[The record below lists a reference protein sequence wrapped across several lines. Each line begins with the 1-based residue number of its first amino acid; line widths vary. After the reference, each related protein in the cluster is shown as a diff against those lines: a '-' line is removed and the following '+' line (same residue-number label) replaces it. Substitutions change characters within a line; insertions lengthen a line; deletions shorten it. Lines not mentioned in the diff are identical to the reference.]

1 VHFLQI
7 ECKGTLVN
15 NTAKQSFRDKM
26 TFNKL
31 KDTRFREQVTERR
44 HKAQG
49 PRHRRVETGT
59 QSSLPWF
66 TLRLMKQVYLK
77 KKISNRIA
85 NGHPWIFANEVQKVD
100 DGVNAGDIIEV
111 YFDNGKFAG
120 KGYINTRSQIIVR
133 LLTRD
138 KKAEINEQFFID
150 RIGECWT
157 YRKKTGYVEN
167 CRLVFGEADGLP
179 QLIIDKFN
187 DYFVIQ
193 TLALGIDLWKPAFV
207 KAINQI
213 FNPKGIY
220 ERNDVPVRELEG
232 LSQQKGFL
240 SGSFDTR
247 IIINENGLRFNVDL
261 ENGQKTGYFLD
272 QQDNRRAIQNIVKD
286 AEVLGAFTYTGTF
299 EIHAAHYGARS
310 VLGIDI
316 SENAI
321 EQANRNAT
329 LNNLQNVVRFETAN
343 AFDVLKQWSRD
354 GRLYD
359 VVMLDPPA
367 FTKSRETIQ
376 KAITGYKEINL
387 RGMKLIRPGG
397 FLVTSSCT
405 SLVSPEL
412 FLQIIDM
419 AAKDARRKIRQVVFQ
434 TQSSDHPII
443 RGIENTQYLKFLIVE
458 VQ

>member
-1 VHFLQI
+1 
-7 ECKGTLVN
+7 
-15 NTAKQSFRDKM
+15 
-26 TFNKL
+26 
-31 KDTRFREQVTERR
+31 
-44 HKAQG
+44 
-49 PRHRRVETGT
+49 
-59 QSSLPWF
+59 
-66 TLRLMKQVYLK
+66 MKRVYLK
-77 KKISNRIA
+77 RKISNRVA
-85 NGHPWIFANEVQKVD
+85 NGHPWIFANEVEKVD
-100 DGVNAGDIIEV
+100 DGINAGDIVEV

-120 KGYINTRSQIIVR
+120 KGYINPKSQIIVR

-138 KKAEINEQFFID
+138 KKTEINEQFFID
-150 RIGECWT
+150 KIAECWK
-157 YRKKTGYVEN
+157 YRKKTGYIEN
-167 CRLVFGEADGLP
+167 CRLVFGEADELP

-193 TLALGIDLWKPAFV
+193 TLALGIDRWKPAFV

-213 FNPKGIY
+213 FKPKGIY

-240 SGSFDTR
+240 SASFNTK
-247 IIINENGLRFNVDL
+247 IIINENGLKFHVDL

-272 QQDNRRAIQNIVKD
+272 QQDNRRAIKSIVKD

-299 EIHAAHYGARS
+299 EIHAAYYGAKS

-321 EQANRNAT
+321 DQAIRNAQ
-329 LNNLQNVVRFETAN
+329 LNNLQDIVKFETAN
-343 AFDVLKQWSRD
+343 AFDALKQWSKD
-354 GRLYD
+354 GRQYD

-397 FLVTSSCT
+397 FLVSSSCT
-405 SLVSPEL
+405 SLVSSDL

-434 TQSSDHPII
+434 AQSADHPII